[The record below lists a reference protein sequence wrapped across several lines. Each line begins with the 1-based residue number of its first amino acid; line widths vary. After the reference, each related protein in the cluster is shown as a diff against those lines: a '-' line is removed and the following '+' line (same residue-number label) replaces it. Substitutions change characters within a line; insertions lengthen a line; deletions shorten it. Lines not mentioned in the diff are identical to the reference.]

1 MAETAITAASLPDRV
16 LPVNERAASRRPM
29 AHVAL
34 LTPDSAEEGFQT
46 RWRDL
51 LAELAAPLRARGHR
65 VSGPSWTA
73 LDGQRFDLVLP
84 ILAWGYHR
92 AGADWLT
99 ATRRWEQAGLRVHNP
114 PSVMRWN
121 ADKTYLG
128 RLGELGVPVTPT
140 LFTERLSLKHLAG
153 AAERFGTE
161 RLIAKPQISA
171 LAWQT
176 IRWSPGDPIEN
187 GPTGPAM
194 IQPYLPAIEESGEV
208 SLIYLAGAFSHAIR
222 KRPQPGDFRVQ
233 PEYQGI
239 IGPHHAAPDE
249 LAAAELALAAV
260 EEPLLYARV
269 DLVRDLQGRPV
280 LMELELVEPDL
291 YLRFDPAAPA
301 RFGGA
306 LEKALA

>member
-1 MAETAITAASLPDRV
+1 MASIA
-16 LPVNERAASRRPM
+16 M
-29 AHVAL
+29 
-34 LTPDSAEEGFQT
+34 LTPDPADEGFQT

-51 LAELAAPLRARGHR
+51 LAELAAPLRARGHQ

-73 LDGQRFDLVLP
+73 LVSERYDLVMP

-92 AGADWLT
+92 AGADWLG
-99 ATRRWEQAGLRVHNP
+99 ATRQWEEAGLRVLNP

-121 ADKTYLG
+121 ADKIYLD
-128 RLGELGVPVTPT
+128 RLGERGVPVTPT
-140 LFTERLSLKHLAG
+140 LFIERLTLDRLAE

-161 RLIAKPQISA
+161 RLIAKPQVSA

-194 IQPYLPAIEESGEV
+194 IQPYLPAIEQSGEV
-208 SLIYLAGAFSHAIR
+208 SLIYLAGTFSHAIR

-233 PEYQGI
+233 PEYQATI
-239 IGPHHAAPDE
+239 APHDTAPDE
-249 LAAAELALAAV
+249 LAGAEAALAAV

-269 DLVRDLQGRPV
+269 DLVRDLQDRPV

-301 RFGGA
+301 RFADAVEAA
-306 LEKALA
+306 LT